1 MNAMYQSVI
10 STTCEIGDLF
20 GAWKAIWD
28 KYDSK
33 KPVMQSQLA
42 TEFANCFKMPDEPME
57 TFLNKKINEIC
68 ARMVTD
74 LGDSTFQVILFRLFR
89 QL

>member
-33 KPVMQSQLA
+33 KPAMQSQLA
-42 TEFANCFKMPDEPME
+42 AEFANCFQMPDEPME
-57 TFLNKKINEIC
+57 TFLNKINAIC
-68 ARMVTD
+68 AGMNTD
-74 LGDSTFQVILFRLFR
+74 PGDDMKRLK
-89 QL
+89 

>member
-1 MNAMYQSVI
+1 MYQSVF

-33 KPVMQSQLA
+33 KPAMQSQLA
-42 TEFANCFKMPDEPME
+42 KEFANCFQMPDEPMQIV
-57 TFLNKKINEIC
+57 FRCK
-68 ARMVTD
+68 
-74 LGDSTFQVILFRLFR
+74 LFPDDIFD
-89 QL
+89 